1 MGKGGFGVSSNGA
14 PDKPPFRVT
23 LDQQRLA
30 DELAQ
35 ALADKNVSVHTEDG
49 GWTVSI
55 DDTRTDQVV
64 VCVLDAIR
72 DTLARGPGAAAKV
85 QLDGN
90 EYVMRGEDNI
100 STTATQV
107 PTADE
112 TAEAGSDAAKELPL
126 QAADSAAA

>member
-1 MGKGGFGVSSNGA
+1 MIGLDRVGSGSTALVALGVGTPPKNGSASGIAVGGA
-14 PDKPPFRVT
+14 T
-23 LDQQRLA
+23 A
-30 DELAQ
+30 
-35 ALADKNVSVHTEDG
+35 NVSAAAA
-49 GWTVSI
+49 TVSI

-72 DTLARGPGAAAKV
+72 DTLARRPGAAAKV

-126 QAADSAAA
+126 QAADFAAA

>member
-1 MGKGGFGVSSNGA
+1 VRSNGA

-30 DELAQ
+30 DGLAQ
-35 ALADKNVSVHTEDG
+35 ALSDKNVSVHAEDG
-49 GWTVSI
+49 SWIVSI
-55 DDTRTDQVV
+55 DDARTDQVV
-64 VCVLDAIR
+64 VHVLDAIR
-72 DTLARGPGAAAKV
+72 DTLATRPSASAHV

-100 STTATQV
+100 STTAAPA

-112 TAEAGSDAAKELPL
+112 TAEAGSDAAIELAP
-126 QAADSAAA
+126 QPADAAAA